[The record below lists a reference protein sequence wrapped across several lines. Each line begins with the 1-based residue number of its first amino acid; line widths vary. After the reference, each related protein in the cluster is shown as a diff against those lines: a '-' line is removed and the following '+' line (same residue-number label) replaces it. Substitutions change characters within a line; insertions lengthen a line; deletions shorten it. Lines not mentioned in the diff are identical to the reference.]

1 MNGRRFA
8 NLVLS
13 GAALVALLGTF
24 LISTGANP
32 DWGGMSRRL
41 PFIAAL
47 FVLAS
52 LLVAA
57 MRLPVGARIALA
69 MSLISAAVGIYA
81 MEGFLRW
88 RNESWVRTAARNLGN
103 TYDSRLP
110 LEVILDLRHAG
121 VNAWPL
127 VFPLALLKHP
137 ESDALFPLGGISS
150 VTTVH
155 CNEIGPYVIY
165 RSDEHGFQNPP
176 GAWKAGALEVAIV
189 GDSNAQG
196 NCVEPSQSAA
206 SRIRSAFPATLN
218 LAMEGNGPLI
228 ELAAIREF
236 LPELR
241 PRRVL
246 WVFCEGND
254 LAGNLPRERNN
265 PILRQYLR
273 PDFRQNLVA
282 RQDEVDALLKK
293 RVSDYIK
300 QGEAAVASKRSQLR
314 HDFLEGWLRLRF
326 LRYSIGQRLTARE
339 PAGRVDLDLFR
350 QILQD
355 ARDTVTSWQGRL
367 FFVYLPNQAVFLDPA
382 FARGNQDDRR
392 RILSLLSDLDIPVI
406 DLQPAFET
414 VKDPNT
420 LYASPG
426 PHLNPTGYALMGKT
440 IVGALK
446 TAASGK

>member
-13 GAALVALLGTF
+13 GAALVALLGAF

-32 DWGGMSRRL
+32 DWGWMSRRL
-41 PFIAAL
+41 PFITAL
-47 FVLAS
+47 LVLAS
-52 LLVAA
+52 LLIAA

-69 MSLISAAVGIYA
+69 MSLVSAGVGIYA

-88 RNESWVRTAARNLGN
+88 RNLTWVRTAARNLGN
-103 TYDSRLP
+103 SYDPRLRM
-110 LEVILDLRHAG
+110 EVLLDLRQAG

-127 VFPLALLKHP
+127 VFPLSLLKHP

-155 CNEIGPYVIY
+155 CNETGPYVIY

-176 GAWKAGALEVAIV
+176 GAWKAGTLEVAIV

-196 NCVEPSQSAA
+196 NCVEPSQTAA
-206 SRIRSAFPATLN
+206 SRIRSVFPATLN

-241 PRRVL
+241 PSRVL

-254 LAGNLPRERNN
+254 LTSNLPLERNN
-265 PILRQYLR
+265 PILMQYLR

-282 RQDEVDALLKK
+282 RQDEVDALLEK
-293 RVSDYIK
+293 RVSDNIK
-300 QGEAAVASKRSQLR
+300 HGEAAVASQRSQVR
-314 HDFLEGWLRLRF
+314 HEFLEGWLRLRF
-326 LRYSIGQRLTARE
+326 LRFSIGQRSTARK
-339 PAGRVDLDLFR
+339 PAGSVDLDLFR
-350 QILQD
+350 RILQE
-355 ARDTVTSWQGRL
+355 AKDTVTSWQGRL
-367 FFVYLPNQAVFLDPA
+367 FFVYLPNQEVFLDPA
-382 FARGNQDDRR
+382 FARENQDDHR
-392 RILSLLSDLDIPVI
+392 RILSLLSELDIPVI
-406 DLQPAFET
+406 DLLTAFQT
-414 VKDPNT
+414 VKDPNA
-420 LYASPG
+420 LYANPG
-426 PHLNPTGYALMGKT
+426 PHLNPTGYALMGNT

-446 TAASGK
+446 ADAPGK